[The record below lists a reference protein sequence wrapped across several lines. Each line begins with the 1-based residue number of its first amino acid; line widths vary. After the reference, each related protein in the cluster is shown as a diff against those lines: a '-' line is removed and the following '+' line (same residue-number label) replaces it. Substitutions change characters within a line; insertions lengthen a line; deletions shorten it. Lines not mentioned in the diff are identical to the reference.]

1 MSGSG
6 LFLVAV
12 FFLLTIVGQT
22 IAVSVGLLVERY
34 VTANAGIL
42 AFAFCYFAV
51 FWIAWRLAVRLTE
64 PSTQDR
70 EHSKPSAVLLACAT
84 ANELW
89 AARTLLV

>member
-1 MSGSG
+1 VSGSG

-22 IAVSVGLLVERY
+22 IAVWLGLLVERY

-42 AFAFCYFAV
+42 TFAFCYFAV

-70 EHSKPSAVLLACAT
+70 EHSKPGAVLLACAT
-84 ANELW
+84 ADELW
-89 AARTLLV
+89 AAPTLLV